1 MNLDKVLLE
10 IESYGFDNFVTVIP
24 GKEIKVLKS
33 LAGIV
38 KSPVFLTANQG
49 RLLEKILIE
58 YKDKLSE
65 INTSLISSLENLT
78 WSKSFRVLEQIRKI
92 YTVKDQHGE
101 ALIVIEFSHH
111 SQLRKTIGEMFKN
124 LPDGYYNTL
133 QKSYTAPLTEKNLTS
148 IIDRL
153 ATFDF
158 DIQDSLKVQYET
170 IKSWDF
176 NEVQS
181 RFVIDDMLENNLMK
195 SLVSDIGLLD
205 QADSDIV
212 TERGRRFHYIV
223 KNRKKS
229 ENLLKNTI
237 IERLG
242 SNVWVDSNKFS
253 LEDVINELRNLN
265 RLPVLFVLD
274 SNAPKTAIEGLKK
287 LEKSLKNLEISED
300 VGIHFRLDNG
310 AGKEFNEIISK
321 NQYNAK
327 LTSSSTYVG
336 VAQQKLPK
344 FFLKSPWCPMSVIS
358 IDTKLRHSKTA
369 VYANRC
375 DLIIEYTPTK
385 SIVENNNPWL

>member
-49 RLLEKILIE
+49 RLLEKLLTE

-65 INTSLISSLENLT
+65 INLNLIPSLENLT

-92 YTVKDQHGE
+92 YSVKDQHGE
-101 ALIVIEFSHH
+101 ALIVVEFSHH
-111 SQLRKTIGEMFKN
+111 SQLRKTVTDMFKN
-124 LPDGYYNTL
+124 LPEGYYNTL
-133 QKSYTAPLTEKNLTS
+133 QKSYTAPLTEKNLTT
-148 IIDRL
+148 IFDKL
-153 ATFDF
+153 MTFNF
-158 DIQDSLKVQYET
+158 DIQDSLKIQYET
-170 IKSWDF
+170 IKSWNF
-176 NEVQS
+176 EETKS
-181 RFVIDDMLENNLMK
+181 RFIIEDMLENNLTK
-195 SLVSDIGLLD
+195 SLVREVGDIET
-205 QADSDIV
+205 ADIDV
-212 TERGRRFHYIV
+212 LTERSHRFHYIV
-223 KNRKKS
+223 KNQKKS
-229 ENLLKNTI
+229 ENSLKNTI
-237 IERLG
+237 IDRPG
-242 SNVWVDSNKFS
+242 TNVWIDSNKFS
-253 LEDVINELRNLN
+253 LEDIVVELQNLN

-287 LEKSLKNLEISED
+287 LEKSLKNLGISED
-300 VGIHFRLDNG
+300 VGIHFRLDNNN
-310 AGKEFNEIISK
+310 GKEFNEIISQ

-327 LTSSSTYVG
+327 LTATSKYVG

-385 SIVENNNPWL
+385 SIMENINPWL